1 MTHGDSIV
9 SLDSEDLQRLTQL
22 LDGLLGETSARS
34 AFLVDRSGQLLA
46 ASGATGGID
55 HASFASLAAADFAA
69 SGRLAELLGEDEFAS
84 LYHQGDVG
92 SMVLVDVGG
101 RAILAALFDAR
112 TTLGMIRLK
121 TKTVVP
127 ELIRLFDA
135 ARERE
140 RGAPRRH
147 LGSGW
152 AAEASD
158 EIDRLFKE

>member
-22 LDGLLGETSARS
+22 LEGLLGDASARS
-34 AFLVDRSGQLLA
+34 AFLVDRSGQLLT
-46 ASGATGGID
+46 ASGATRGVD

-84 LYHQGDVG
+84 LYHQGDVS

-112 TTLGMIRLK
+112 TTLGMVRLK
-121 TKTVVP
+121 TKTLIP
-127 ELIRLFDA
+127 ELVRLFDTA
-135 ARERE
+135 KERE
-140 RGAPRRH
+140 RTTPRPD
-147 LGSGW
+147 LGSSW
-152 AAEASD
+152 ADEASD
-158 EIDRLFKE
+158 EIDRLFTE